1 MKIEVG
7 VKMENAKIVIA
18 YNSFF
23 LISVLRPSLSSRGFV
38 VMEDMGFKRGTNEW
52 M

>member
-7 VKMENAKIVIA
+7 VKMENAKIVFA

-23 LISVLRPSLSSRGFV
+23 SISVLRTIFGSRAFV
-38 VMEDMGFKRGTNEW
+38 EIENTGFKRGTNEW

>member
-7 VKMENAKIVIA
+7 VKMDNAKIVIA

-23 LISVLRPSLSSRGFV
+23 SISVLRSSLSSRGFV
-38 VMEDMGFKRGTNEW
+38 IMENMEFKRGTNEW